1 MITSTEWLYWAVGLA
16 YAFIPVHTQRMPV
29 YWEREMQ
36 TYMPMYIP
44 KQALFPLWMLVLVA
58 RGGFAA
64 LFFQNTTFNDQFSW
78 IAALWLSVSGIL
90 LVWNWTFFTPT
101 CFYLVGPLATL
112 WFGCE
117 LTCLILTIMYGD
129 TRAWV
134 IGFICIALAWSLVAM
149 VVSWIVTV
157 KLGPKF
163 TIMRDHVARLTEQ
176 TIDNARMLETTMT
189 PQEYNDII
197 TPEAE
202 TAQVF
207 IPPQGTSLTAAWKQ
221 RNVH

>member
-1 MITSTEWLYWAVGLA
+1 MITQTDWLFWAVGLA

-44 KQALFPLWMLVLVA
+44 KQVLFPLWMLVLVA

-64 LFFQNTTFNDQFSW
+64 LFFQNTVYNDQYAW
-78 IAALWLSVSGIL
+78 IVVLWLSVSGIL
-90 LVWNWTFFTPT
+90 LIWNWVFFTPT

-117 LTCLILTIMYGD
+117 LTILILTIMYD
-129 TRAWV
+129 DDRAWV

-157 KLGPKF
+157 KLEPKY

-176 TIDNARMLETTMT
+176 TIDSARMLEPVPTSE
-189 PQEYNDII
+189 EYTGPKN
-197 TPEAE
+197 TEEPTQA
-202 TAQVF
+202 F
-207 IPPQGTSLTAAWKQ
+207 ISPQGNSLTAVF
-221 RNVH
+221 RPRTVH